1 MRHVP
6 LSVCFVISNY
16 YFYVDHW
23 LFAFFFLTEL
33 VVCFVIP
40 VVGIWSSL
48 LYYTKT
54 RFNDILRNEAVCQ
67 RDERKVHIYVACLLG
82 CLVFLQGAIED

>member
-40 VVGIWSSL
+40 VVGI
-48 LYYTKT
+48 
-54 RFNDILRNEAVCQ
+54 
-67 RDERKVHIYVACLLG
+67 CLLCCTILKPG
-82 CLVFLQGAIED
+82 LTIF